1 MDTNLILLLNQLT
14 EDELIEVSNFV
25 QNRQI
30 ENKHSKKT
38 LLIKFN
44 EVGIN
49 GFYQYVSYHD
59 IGVFSIIDFI
69 RDKARE
75 ERWSGVKGI
84 QQFCKKEFKG
94 TLNHTL
100 KNGWTSLKF
109 NKEED
114 VDENT
119 EENLYS
125 VKDFSI

>member
-84 QQFCKKEFKG
+84 QQFCKKDG
-94 TLNHTL
+94 DRR
-100 KNGWTSLKF
+100 G
-109 NKEED
+109 
-114 VDENT
+114 
-119 EENLYS
+119 YC
-125 VKDFSI
+125 FSYCMGDQLLAFL